1 MDRRHFIATVG
12 VASAAV
18 AASTVLEDNWA
29 HAEPKRDPDKRPPAV
44 VDDRFLDTLTTVN
57 NLQVPTTL
65 TGYQAQ
71 IDSLASPRALAQS
84 AMRLVSAYVNPR
96 GANHHAAALLGP
108 IATLL
113 RALAERQN
121 PSGLYDIGNLDSPPD
136 TSFVIADLGLSYVLL
151 ADDDQPA
158 TAAIRAR
165 YAAILRKSGTALAE
179 GGVHTPNHRWEI
191 CKALA
196 HLNHLWPS
204 RLLKA
209 RINDWLGEGIDQDPE
224 GEYSERSP
232 NYASEVT
239 NKSLL
244 TIARYA
250 ALPTL
255 RSNVRRNLQLTL
267 YRIQPNGEIETVQ
280 SRRQDQTGVQDVWK
294 YLTHYRELAIRDRDG
309 QFAAVAAQILDRVA
323 ANPADFATSGYS
335 VGEFLAEAL
344 AYPDI
349 TAALPPTKPVPT
361 TYTKTSKGSQLVSL
375 RRGSTTAV
383 IFGGTDWHDKR
394 VDSEGQSTSIRE
406 IASGLSTNPTFFK
419 LRKGAAILDSVRLSP
434 RFFSTGHFRSDGVTA
449 SRGGWR
455 LADEAA
461 VAYHLPLPQ
470 RRRRSDGAYVLGSEG
485 RFYSKMD
492 FPHRPKD
499 EKVLTTRVLITEVGN
514 GGFDL
519 AFDLDGP
526 PTSLTIELCFRSGGT
541 LAGVVPASGDGN
553 FQLVEGEGSYT
564 VGGDTITF
572 GPGTGSGIK
581 QPIAMDAG
589 EKYTYLGGNLTPSG
603 QRVYLTGLVPFRY
616 TLRLR

>member
-1 MDRRHFIATVG
+1 M
-12 VASAAV
+12 
-18 AASTVLEDNWA
+18 
-29 HAEPKRDPDKRPPAV
+29 
-44 VDDRFLDTLTTVN
+44 
-57 NLQVPTTL
+57 
-65 TGYQAQ
+65 
-71 IDSLASPRALAQS
+71 
-84 AMRLVSAYVNPR
+84 
-96 GANHHAAALLGP
+96 
-108 IATLL
+108 
-113 RALAERQN
+113 
-121 PSGLYDIGNLDSPPD
+121 
-136 TSFVIADLGLSYVLL
+136 IADLGLSYVLL

-158 TAAIRAR
+158 TAAIRAQ
-165 YAAILRKSGTALAE
+165 YAAIMRRSGTALAE

-209 RINDWLGEGIDQDPE
+209 RINDWLGEGIDQDAE

-267 YRIQPNGEIETVQ
+267 YRIQPNGEVETVQ

-294 YLTHYRELAIRDRDG
+294 YLTHYRELAIRDRNG

-323 ANPADFATSGYS
+323 ANPATFATSGYS

-349 TAALPPTKPVPT
+349 TAALPPSTPVPT

-383 IFGGTDWHDKR
+383 IFGGTDWHNKR
-394 VDSEGQSTSIRE
+394 VDSEGQSHQHPGDRLR
-406 IASGLSTNPTFFK
+406 AVDQPDVLQVPQGRGDPGLRPAVPA
-419 LRKGAAILDSVRLSP
+419 LLQHRPLPQRRRDR
-434 RFFSTGHFRSDGVTA
+434 A

-455 LADEAA
+455 LADEVA

-499 EKVLTTRVLITEVGN
+499 EKVLDDDDHDHRGRHRRLRPRLRSRRSAHLAHHRALLPLRWHPRRRRARHAATATSSWSRGRAATPSVATRSPSDPVRGAGSSNRSRWTP
-514 GGFDL
+514 
-519 AFDLDGP
+519 ARST
-526 PTSLTIELCFRSGGT
+526 PTSAAT
-541 LAGVVPASGDGN
+541 
-553 FQLVEGEGSYT
+553 
-564 VGGDTITF
+564 
-572 GPGTGSGIK
+572 
-581 QPIAMDAG
+581 
-589 EKYTYLGGNLTPSG
+589 
-603 QRVYLTGLVPFRY
+603 
-616 TLRLR
+616 